1 MLSSQRRMPST
12 MARASAR
19 GLVAAM
25 AMTGLRNVT
34 ANAGLVEQAPPEAV
48 AEKHAPRR
56 MQRLRPTGR
65 QALVELVHWTYG
77 ASGGAVFG
85 ALPRRFRQH
94 AWSGP
99 LYGTAVWLAFEL
111 GLAPVLGI
119 EHVHQRKIL
128 GRAMIAADHV
138 LYGIVVAGWL
148 APQAPSERRGRE
160 PANRRG
166 NECVDAREGR
176 RGFWLPT

>member
-1 MLSSQRRMPST
+1 M
-12 MARASAR
+12 
-19 GLVAAM
+19 
-25 AMTGLRNVT
+25 T

-85 ALPRRFRQH
+85 ALPRRFRQT

-148 APQAPSERRGRE
+148 APQARRKDGA
-160 PANRRG
+160 ANRRTG
-166 NECVDAREGR
+166 EITSASTRGRAGVDSGCRPEACSP
-176 RGFWLPT
+176 PTAPSSPYRWSTRSLFGA